1 METERQLLLES
12 LNNDSDDSVK
22 KLDGLRRFLVN
33 ICYAG
38 VLGNLSVSS
47 IASFVASVYIENTGR
62 DTPVDAEPALG
73 YVGPTNVKNPLAIP
87 SIITDV
93 LWLLDQSTDPKV
105 QSGMETE
112 RGRVVDL
119 AKKLMVSFFGGFDW
133 ERGVDEFGFRQE
145 ISYLK
150 YYSQLIGLVHDAKK
164 MEKNEVRTRTTMLYA
179 QTKYNLLR
187 EESEGYAK
195 LITELFG
202 RLPKLHD
209 AHLPSATGG
218 KSTPAEAK
226 RLRAQA
232 VNEHAQSVMR
242 NITSLIGYFRI
253 DPNRVLD
260 IILDLF
266 TANIADHW
274 DFFLRL
280 LEISPWAPRQDQRG
294 QKASSKCGQVLG
306 FKFDWYNKKSTGRNV
321 PENLV
326 YVAAVL
332 IKHGLVQLGDL
343 YPHLTPAD
351 EDIPTVYKDY
361 LDGLRKAEKTAGRF
375 QVQELVGTLGDDAKT
390 STAVTSQVKEDK
402 VEAKKTTKVNQK
414 AELVAALIAIGH
426 VKTASTMI
434 ERQPR
439 LVDLQPEISENLC
452 RWLRELTGPW
462 DTGISN
468 RSLMPCGRVLGDR
481 NRHCFFYEDWKSEMP
496 VIRNAFEFVQRL
508 RMYLAYLGPYL
519 YRDPILVGQLIRMG
533 ALHVTVADQ
542 RLKGQTTTQS
552 VLTPQSLD
560 AMDSVP
566 YEKITGWLN
575 IVVNY
580 LLPAISQ
587 SGPNPANSQG
597 LWQILK
603 VFPYEKRY
611 ALYGEWKNRLYSDT
625 PEMRVAKAGCE
636 RDCRYMIS
644 RLSKDSG
651 KQSGRQIGKV
661 VHSNP
666 VVAFA
671 YIIKQLESYDNMI
684 PHVVDASRY
693 LTELEFDILPYCLIG
708 ALAEPKKR
716 TEGNGMS
723 IAPWLKSLATFTGQV
738 FKKHPMEL
746 TALLRYLV
754 SQLTVG
760 NVHDLIVLHELVGSM
775 SGIKPMEEATAAQLE
790 ALGGGETLKREAFI
804 WENIRTMRRSGLR
817 LMRALVDTGYSS
829 QLAILISQRKQ
840 EIIYQGMNTE
850 DDNMDVKILAWLN
863 DYCQRTLLQYAE
875 FLTCAAPPD
884 VYAMCMSGVGELIMS
899 YGLDPKAAF
908 FLGRVN
914 LACEV
919 KIKPLNEDP
928 VLIPTPNISTMAP
941 LEECESAE
949 DESTTEAQGEQ
960 KQQQPMSSSGNV
972 WIPGLQPTIQSV
984 APLLPS
990 TVWSGISSPFYVT
1003 FWQLSLY
1010 DIFVPKTRYHAEIST
1025 QKKHI
1030 RTFETEIA
1038 QLEREQDHASVEEA
1052 RKKRKDIDRANVAI
1066 KTLEAEWRI
1075 HEDHH
1080 KGVMKWL
1087 KRENSAWFETSA
1099 NRSDII
1105 NTMIQYCLQ
1114 PRCVQSPADAMF
1126 CAKFIII
1133 MHSLGTPNIPIAT
1146 LYDRICSRDIIHV
1159 CIFAATE
1166 DEAKNYGTFL
1176 ALIFQTLNSW
1186 HKNAALFQKEAI
1198 GSPPLPGFRKKWPTG
1213 VMSGQLDLTHADFI
1227 EYEEFLQALR
1237 KWHLKLCKAV
1247 LACLSSG
1254 EFMQIRNAILVL
1266 DRVNDYFPATKQM
1279 GQAIKPAVMELE
1291 KKETRGDL

>member
-1 METERQLLLES
+1 MTIVTNE
-12 LNNDSDDSVK
+12 SDDAAE
-22 KLDGLRRFLVN
+22 KLDRLRTFALE
-33 ICYAG
+33 IFYAG
-38 VLGNLSVSS
+38 VRGILALSS
-47 IASFVASVYIENTGR
+47 IATFVANIYSESTKRNK
-62 DTPVDAEPALG
+62 PVDAELALG
-73 YVGPTNVKNPLAIP
+73 YAGPESVDDPLALP
-87 SIITDV
+87 SLITDL

-112 RGRVVDL
+112 RGRVVEL
-119 AKKLMVSFFGGFDW
+119 AKELMTRDFIPETLLR
-133 ERGVDEFGFRQE
+133 ERLELEFQ
-145 ISYLK
+145 
-150 YYSQLIGLVHDAKK
+150 QLIGLVYDAQKV
-164 MEKNEVRTRTTMLYA
+164 EKNEVRTRTTMLYA

-202 RLPKLHD
+202 SLPKQYD
-209 AHLPSATGG
+209 AHVSSSTATGG
-218 KSTPAEAK
+218 KLTPAEAK

-232 VNEHAQSVMR
+232 VDERAHSVMR
-242 NITSLIGYFRI
+242 NITSMIGYFRI

-280 LEISPWAPRQDQRG
+280 LEISPWAPRQDQDG
-294 QKASSKCGQVLG
+294 QKALSKCGQVLG

-375 QVQELVGTLGDDAKT
+375 QVQELVGTLGDDGKT
-390 STAVTSQVKEDK
+390 STAATTQVKEEK

-414 AELVAALIAIGH
+414 AELVAALIVIGH
-426 VKTASTMI
+426 VKTAFTMI

-462 DTGISN
+462 DVKPLANAVRIPRPSVYDFRAPLNTIFVRLTG
-468 RSLMPCGRVLGDR
+468 GQGGDRVLVGR
-481 NRHCFFYEDWKSEMP
+481 NKHPPRLRFFYEDWKSEMP

-533 ALHVTVADQ
+533 ALHNLA
-542 RLKGQTTTQS
+542 TQ
-552 VLTPQSLD
+552 D

-566 YEKITGWLN
+566 YEKIITGWLN
-575 IVVNY
+575 IVANY
-580 LLPAISQ
+580 FLPAISQ
-587 SGPNPANSQG
+587 SDPNPANSQG
-597 LWQILK
+597 LWKIIK
-603 VFPYEKRY
+603 IFPYEKRY

-636 RDCRYMIS
+636 RDCRYIMS

-708 ALAEPKKR
+708 ALAEPKTR
-716 TEGNGMS
+716 TESNGMS

-746 TALLRYLV
+746 TPLLRYLV
-754 SQLTVG
+754 NQLTVG

-775 SGIKPMEEATAAQLE
+775 SGIKLMEEATEAQLE

-817 LMRALVDTGYSS
+817 LMKALVDTGYSS
-829 QLAILISQRKQ
+829 QMAILISQRKQ

-863 DYCQRTLLQYAE
+863 DYCQRTLLQYVE
-875 FLTCAAPPD
+875 FLTCTAPPE
-884 VYAMCMSGVGELIMS
+884 VYAKCMPDVGELMTS
-899 YGLDPKAAF
+899 YGLDPEAAF
-908 FLGRVN
+908 FLARVK
-914 LACEV
+914 LAREV
-919 KIKPLNEDP
+919 KMKPLIEEP
-928 VLIPTPNISTMAP
+928 VLISTPINSTAEP
-941 LEECESAE
+941 LEEG
-949 DESTTEAQGEQ
+949 ESTEDKMDVDGGATVTENGQGEQ
-960 KQQQPMSSSGNV
+960 QPMEVDNSGSESVSPSGNV

-1038 QLEREQDHASVEEA
+1038 QLERERDHASVEEA

-1080 KGVMKWL
+1080 KGVMKRL
-1087 KRENSAWFETSA
+1087 KRESGAWFETSA

-1114 PRCVQSPADAMF
+1114 PRCVQSPADAMY
-1126 CAKFIII
+1126 CARFIMI
-1133 MHSLGTPNIPIAT
+1133 MHSLGTPSIPTAT
-1146 LYDRICSRDIIHV
+1146 LYDRVSFVATLFVFCHFFGAYTGII
-1159 CIFAATE
+1159 
-1166 DEAKNYGTFL
+1166 
-1176 ALIFQTLNSW
+1176 
-1186 HKNAALFQKEAI
+1186 
-1198 GSPPLPGFRKKWPTG
+1198 P
-1213 VMSGQLDLTHADFI
+1213 
-1227 EYEEFLQALR
+1227 
-1237 KWHLKLCKAV
+1237 
-1247 LACLSSG
+1247 
-1254 EFMQIRNAILVL
+1254 
-1266 DRVNDYFPATKQM
+1266 
-1279 GQAIKPAVMELE
+1279 
-1291 KKETRGDL
+1291 